1 MSMNVS
7 LKKSQRSNSKNSTDG
22 VIIRVN
28 RRGGLYVED
37 TKALLNSPRVKEL
50 IEKIAK
56 IKTANNCTSV

>member
-7 LKKSQRSNSKNSTDG
+7 LGKSQRSNSKKSADT

-37 TKALLNSPRVKEL
+37 TEALLNSLKIKEL
-50 IEKIAK
+50 IEKTAK
-56 IKTANNCTSV
+56 IKTASS

>member
-7 LKKSQRSNSKNSTDG
+7 LGKPLRSNSKKSADG

-37 TKALLNSPRVKEL
+37 TEALLNSPKIKEL
-50 IEKIAK
+50 IEKTAK
-56 IKTANNCTSV
+56 IKTVNS